1 MLRAPELSPAP
12 NRAVQ
17 PGPKLYAPPL
27 RSASLFR
34 PAPGSRSEERNLKR
48 AATGVFAR
56 EAGQCGFLG
65 SLAPWRPVLMPIR
78 ALCTICSDF
87 FDHSRDVAAI
97 HCGHTFH
104 LQW

>member
-1 MLRAPELSPAP
+1 MGLLFLPVHYRKSCGGAKFEGTGAVTGSATKLCLS
-12 NRAVQ
+12 
-17 PGPKLYAPPL
+17 L
-27 RSASLFR
+27 
-34 PAPGSRSEERNLKR
+34 
-48 AATGVFAR
+48 AA
-56 EAGQCGFLG
+56 G
-65 SLAPWRPVLMPIR
+65 SLGCLSRAIMPIR

>member
-1 MLRAPELSPAP
+1 MEP
-12 NRAVQ
+12 
-17 PGPKLYAPPL
+17 
-27 RSASLFR
+27 
-34 PAPGSRSEERNLKR
+34 NLKR
-48 AATGVFAR
+48 A
-56 EAGQCGFLG
+56 EAGASSRSWTSRGFLG
-65 SLAPWRPVLMPIR
+65 YLGPLRTVIMPIR

>member
-1 MLRAPELSPAP
+1 MEP
-12 NRAVQ
+12 
-17 PGPKLYAPPL
+17 
-27 RSASLFR
+27 
-34 PAPGSRSEERNLKR
+34 NLKQ
-48 AATGVFAR
+48 TG
-56 EAGQCGFLG
+56 AGVGGPAIRRGFLG
-65 SLAPWRPVLMPIR
+65 YLGLLNPVVMPIR